1 MNVKQRMIKKF
12 KDDQMGDMETQDD
25 VHIQYD
31 NKRVNKVFKKMLTL
45 QGDICARNA
54 IVKNNYST
62 DMKRTEIG
70 NIETA
75 NEEAKSS
82 SKGTADFEREF
93 MKNYKNSNHKKI
105 FVENNIFNIKA
116 IKLGDNYNTT
126 EIKETHNIKQPKD
139 PFAEITREGDKK
151 VHITED
157 VGYKGTSVNDVLHP
171 RIMGKGN
178 HHIFRD
184 NQILKI
190 PEEQIEDYDPDRIQK
205 VYIRSKFEPFQQKIW
220 YNAIQD
226 SSELDANEESDDEDF
241 LCSQEQPY

>member
-1 MNVKQRMIKKF
+1 
-12 KDDQMGDMETQDD
+12 METQDD
-25 VHIQYD
+25 VQIQYD

-105 FVENNIFNIKA
+105 FAENNIFNIKA

-126 EIKETHNIKQPKD
+126 EIKETHNIKQKSTHSNAK
-139 PFAEITREGDKK
+139 FFQRQHTFVLLA
-151 VHITED
+151 D
-157 VGYKGTSVNDVLHP
+157 VRY
-171 RIMGKGN
+171 IMY
-178 HHIFRD
+178 
-184 NQILKI
+184 QISSH
-190 PEEQIEDYDPDRIQK
+190 
-205 VYIRSKFEPFQQKIW
+205 YI
-220 YNAIQD
+220 
-226 SSELDANEESDDEDF
+226 
-241 LCSQEQPY
+241 